1 MDADRDVKFRM
12 QIFDQNIYD
21 MIKKYF
27 GEPVEDLLV
36 QQYLYL
42 GKEYSKE
49 A

>member
-36 QQYLYL
+36 
-42 GKEYSKE
+42 
-49 A
+49 